1 MSDRIEISE
10 RCTRDAF
17 VYMNE
22 KDHMDFKE
30 IFITNE
36 IARAKCASN
45 SACTTVSPRT
55 FRVFMEDEVDSLSIY
70 IRLVHST
77 L

>member
-1 MSDRIEISE
+1 MKKDRQEWKDNLQKGGRLWCRNQSNYLSDRIEISERVYCECE

-30 IFITNE
+30 IFKKLITNE
-36 IARAKCASN
+36 IARAK
-45 SACTTVSPRT
+45 
-55 FRVFMEDEVDSLSIY
+55 
-70 IRLVHST
+70 
-77 L
+77 

>member
-1 MSDRIEISE
+1 LSDRIEISE

-36 IARAKCASN
+36 IARAKCAST
-45 SACTTVSPRT
+45 STAVRPLYHTLKIIKVT
-55 FRVFMEDEVDSLSIY
+55 FYRKYIY
-70 IRLVHST
+70 FYQ
-77 L
+77 